1 MNGVPQ
7 SPVDPN
13 LLAQMMD
20 QMSRR
25 AQGISQ
31 GGGQSIRQMGTGVM
45 GALQRAAEAT
55 GVDFNYLVK
64 TATRESSLNPNAKA
78 PTSSAAGLFQF
89 IEQTWLGTI
98 KAHGAK
104 HGYGAYADQI
114 TKGRDGLYHVN
125 PAVRKQVLGLR
136 YDANASAVMG
146 AELTAGHAAY
156 LKGRIGRDPTQGELY
171 AAHFLGPNGAASLIS
186 ASQTRPHA
194 VAASLFPSAARA
206 NRSIF
211 YKNGQALNVSDVMAN
226 LTRTGGTGT
235 VTVRQLDPVEDTD
248 GENTQLAARW
258 DKVKADQAIMNMVF
272 GGDGQQSLLFATQL
286 MSAFGPGETGDGD
299 SQPGSGK
306 GDFGKAFGN
315 LLG

>member
-1 MNGVPQ
+1 MSGAT
-7 SPVDPN
+7 SSSVDPN
-13 LLAQMMD
+13 LLAQMAD
-20 QMSRR
+20 QISRR
-25 AQGISQ
+25 MNQGV
-31 GGGQSIRQMGTGVM
+31 GQSARQVGTGVM
-45 GALQRAAEAT
+45 GALQRAADAT

-64 TATRESSLNPNAKA
+64 TATRESSLNPNARA

-125 PAVRKQVLGLR
+125 DPSVRKQVLGLR

-171 AAHFLGPNGAASLIS
+171 AAHFLGPDGAASLIS
-186 ASQTRPHA
+186 ASQSRPNA
-194 VAASLFPSAARA
+194 LAANLFPSAARA

-211 YKNGQALNVSDVMAN
+211 YRNGHALNVSDVVAN
-226 LTRTGGTGT
+226 LTRTGGSST
-235 VTVRQLDPVEDTD
+235 VTVRPLDPIEESSS
-248 GENTQLAARW
+248 GNTLLAARW
-258 DKVKADQAIMNMVF
+258 DKVKADQAIMNMVM
-272 GGDGQQSLLFATQL
+272 GNNDGQQNSLFATQL
-286 MSAFGPGETGDGD
+286 LAAFGPGEEGDGD
-299 SQPGSGK
+299 SKPGEGASG
-306 GDFGKAFGN
+306 FSKAFGN

>member
-1 MNGVPQ
+1 MSGAT
-7 SPVDPN
+7 SSSVDPN
-13 LLAQMMD
+13 LLAQMAD
-20 QMSRR
+20 QISRR
-25 AQGISQ
+25 MNQGV
-31 GGGQSIRQMGTGVM
+31 GQSARQVGTGVM
-45 GALQRAAEAT
+45 GALQRAADAT

-64 TATRESSLNPNAKA
+64 TATRESSLNPNARA

-125 PAVRKQVLGLR
+125 DPSVRKQVLGLR

-171 AAHFLGPNGAASLIS
+171 AAHFLGPDGAASLIS
-186 ASQTRPHA
+186 ASQSRPNA
-194 VAASLFPSAARA
+194 LAANLFPSAARA

-211 YKNGQALNVSDVMAN
+211 YKNGHALNVSDVVAN
-226 LTRTGGTGT
+226 LTRTGGSST
-235 VTVRQLDPVEDTD
+235 VTVRPLDPIEESSS
-248 GENTQLAARW
+248 GNTLLAARW
-258 DKVKADQAIMNMVF
+258 DKVKADQAIMNMVM
-272 GGDGQQSLLFATQL
+272 GNNDGQQNSLFATQL
-286 MSAFGPGETGDGD
+286 LAAFGPGEEGDGD
-299 SQPGSGK
+299 SKPGEGAGGFS
-306 GDFGKAFGN
+306 KAFGN